1 MYFVPNWHKEDIMRS
16 VQKKAIVLVII
27 LAIYFVGNTIYAG
40 MQDKT
45 TEKRLE
51 MGFDIASAEDRV
63 AALKDVSSDMTDMSA
78 YDKYK
83 QGLYISN
90 DSDTDGDGLTDKD
103 EVENYHTDPLKAST
117 AEDLYTDGYK
127 VSMGWNPTEAREY
140 EGTPVF
146 SNNACPNVNLT
157 TTVADDL
164 GAVVEDITA
173 TYSLENQGIADVYA
187 AYHLYNYGG
196 QVSMDM
202 TQVLAANRITTNDMK
217 FYVYQGQFF
226 RTDLGEIEKCDYKV
240 DGTNVTLDYA
250 FNRGNSYYIFCTSK
264 KTIASSIKGLI
275 NRNLKNG
282 GKNATTKDEY
292 VAVLYRLPILVMFSF
307 GHAGDYLVISSTDN
321 KEESEYYKQKFI
333 NYYETRSDYKA
344 SEKNVQV
351 KSKKDVIKEYSLI
364 KKVLPMCDT
373 VLEGKFDSIFQ
384 WLFFCN
390 SVSSSEINAIAA
402 NGIDGE
408 NGDKE
413 QRYNYK
419 QFHTDFDQ
427 YEDELS
433 FQNFESDLGPTGN
446 CAGIAH
452 LTSVLYNTG
461 SYAAEGQY
469 NNITWNLATDE
480 DNATLMNP
488 GLFDYKDIHFVD
500 NHSEAGNDYL
510 IGLTDGETEFVK
522 MIGAAF
528 QEAND
533 RVDIDDYTKYNGELY
548 DYSLAEKMMAYLDQG
563 KILDVYLLFNN
574 GSGHAIN
581 VYDYYL
587 NTHGEIVFK
596 VYDSNIP
603 QNDRTNFDTNQ
614 EGASYLQVRKVLRSD
629 GTEAM
634 DYLYYPT
641 EYNVGY
647 LATSDY
653 NLMQQNAMIV
663 LDENWNI
670 FN

>member
-1 MYFVPNWHKEDIMRS
+1 MRS

-51 MGFDIASAEDRV
+51 MGFDISSAEDRV

-103 EVENYHTDPLKAST
+103 EVEKYHTDPLKAST

-226 RTDLGEIEKCDYKV
+226 RTDLGKIEKCDYKV

-292 VAVLYRLPILVMFSF
+292 VAMIYGSPLLMMITSGKVGMKVMYSGTEDKTKTEENKNQLVRYFIDYNMFTDDMNAKADNVIEKNRAEIQSKYRLLKKYFPIFAFS
-307 GHAGDYLVISSTDN
+307 YEDN
-321 KEESEYYKQKFI
+321 NNSLKVTKNNFQCLLFSYTYRTTSEL
-333 NYYETRSDYKA
+333 NR
-344 SEKNVQV
+344 
-351 KSKKDVIKEYSLI
+351 
-364 KKVLPMCDT
+364 
-373 VLEGKFDSIFQ
+373 
-384 WLFFCN
+384 
-390 SVSSSEINAIAA
+390 IAA